1 MRHIAR
7 SACLVLATAA
17 TSTHAVSLPGE
28 LLEPEQAFRISTAAL
43 DERNVQVRFEIAE
56 GYYMYR
62 DRFKFETESGQLLAD
77 VELPAGERKRDPFF
91 GETETYRRQVTMR
104 VPVSEEDAASGRVK
118 LKVTSQGCS
127 DQGVCYTPLE
137 QAVTVRLASVAAA
150 TPSADTRSI
159 AQRERGPGSPLV
171 APPSWVPIVLL
182 LAIAGV
188 IAAVGAARRKWRNP
202 Q

>member
-28 LLEPEQAFRISTAAL
+28 LLEPEPAFRISTAAL

-159 AQRERGPGSPLV
+159 AQRERGPGSPPV
-171 APPSWVPIVLL
+171 APPFWVPIVLL

>member
-137 QAVTVRLASVAAA
+137 QAVTVRLASVATA
-150 TPSADTRSI
+150 TPSADTPSI
-159 AQRERGPGSPLV
+159 AQPERGPGSPPV
-171 APPSWVPIVLL
+171 APPFWVLIVLL